1 MISDDFCSSNTAEE
15 KVLKIMTNIESYKAV
30 RADKFSCRF
39 LKDSANI
46 LAKFISAFCNVS
58 IIQAVLP
65 NACKVAKLL
74 N

>member
-1 MISDDFCSSNTAEE
+1 
-15 KVLKIMTNIESYKAV
+15 MTNIESYKAV

-46 LAKFISAFCNVS
+46 LAKFISAFFNVS